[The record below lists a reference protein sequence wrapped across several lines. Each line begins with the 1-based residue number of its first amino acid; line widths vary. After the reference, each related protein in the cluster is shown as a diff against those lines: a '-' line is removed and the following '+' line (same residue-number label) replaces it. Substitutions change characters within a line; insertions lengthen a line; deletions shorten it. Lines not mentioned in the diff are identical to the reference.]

1 MPEFKLPK
9 LSEFLKPFAEIE
21 SNIRTQIESATG
33 LPLPMGVAE
42 VTKNV
47 IESIEATVEGTL
59 GGSMP
64 LSLPVPG
71 VQQQGQ
77 IEVTRNIEESQGF
90 SSPGEEKEEVEKKEK
105 KELSFEV

>member
-1 MPEFKLPK
+1 MPEFKFPK

-42 VTKNV
+42 VTKNMM
-47 IESIEATVEGTL
+47 ESIEASIEGMF
-59 GGSMP
+59 GRSMP

-71 VQQQGQ
+71 IQQQGN
-77 IEVTRNIEESQGF
+77 IEVTSNEEA